1 MVVLILVFKAPKELK
16 LKGVKTAIFKS
27 NIHKIFQEIFNLI
40 LKLIRSDN
48 A

>member
-27 NIHKIFQEIFNLI
+27 NIHRNFPGNIQFNF
-40 LKLIRSDN
+40 KN
-48 A
+48 NTQ